1 MIKTLLMLIGAV
13 LLASQSQAAQREYP
27 LVIRADAPMYPPLA
41 RMAKIRGKIE
51 AEFTVKNG
59 EVVNAEA
66 KSGHPLL
73 VKATTDNIKT
83 WRFSS
88 EVSGMFATTFD
99 YRVEG
104 SETATMQNPKIEMQ
118 LPAFIRIIATPTRP
132 PCNDC
137 VNPAPMS
144 SESRLRASMQPR
156 IPLLP
161 TEGEAGG

>member
-1 MIKTLLMLIGAV
+1 MKALLMFFGAI
-13 LLASQSQAAQREYP
+13 LLAGCPLAAQGEYP
-27 LVIRADAPMYPPLA
+27 LVVRADVPQYPPLA
-41 RMAKIRGKIE
+41 RMAKITGKIE

-88 EVSGMFATTFD
+88 KVSGMFATTFD
-99 YRVEG
+99 YQVEG
-104 SETATMQNPKIEMQ
+104 SETATMQNPKIEMR
-118 LPAFIRIIATPTRP
+118 LPAFVRITATPTRP

-137 VNPAPMS
+137 EPGADVIGKPIKGEHAAGNTPAP
-144 SESRLRASMQPR
+144 
-156 IPLLP
+156 
-161 TEGEAGG
+161 G